1 MLTKVASVLSVGDV
15 QFVRVSVAHRDSR
28 CGESNSSPSISQ
40 HRIFMLCR
48 SFRNVRLNPRAFGYR
63 PASVLA
69 AVHDVGRA
77 SAHPPT
83 KHTKQARHTQ
93 DIPDPDI
100 LLFNQ
105 RLVELRQA
113 LSARDTRRVWEHW
126 TRLRDKG
133 LLPLF
138 GPQLRRYSESL
149 ATLCPQTAQGW
160 DPHDRKAIEEIAFYA
175 ATKGAPAALVAF
187 MAAHLRSGDRI
198 TTLNLYA
205 RFLQVIEEKPI
216 SPDIITS
223 EEDHDIDELAIDFP
237 TYSHPHPLQPPSIL
251 LAVVVAHAI
260 GDSFHDALRAYLQC
274 PVPISPRLVTEF
286 LSTFPRKSLTS
297 KVEEYVHKLRVARY
311 VSEPRFIT
319 ARAAAFAATR
329 DTQGLNKFYQSV
341 IDGIRGPHPY
351 IAPSQATVTPQTPV
365 ALNEINWATI
375 LTAFLQCNR
384 RDLAETL
391 WDDMLRF
398 HVRPTVIMWTAL
410 LVGYERTGEV
420 KDAEEAWRTMI
431 SMGIEPTASTFRA
444 MISVLFIARRPDDA
458 MEYLGLFQ
466 TRLTTGL
473 SPTPQDVLTLY
484 NTVLH
489 GLLKNRRE
497 KDAHALFQRLREEGP
512 KPDVVSFNSL
522 LNYHG
527 RRGEFRAISRI
538 LDWMREDGLVGDVY
552 TFSTVLSA
560 LLKVGRT
567 DAVDAILSLMRKQNI
582 EPNVAFF
589 TSIINHQMEE
599 GTEQGLR
606 AAMDLLA
613 KMEENPNL
621 QPNEVTYTGIL
632 TSLHHHDWPDLTL
645 AQQCKRR
652 VFEGMKKRNKQL
664 NRAGYHVLIKA
675 CLENPS
681 LEGTADALGYY
692 RKMIRKRISVG
703 PDTWYILLRGL
714 IAREAWTDADAVVE
728 EIRRGQDV
736 YGRLANLVWR
746 VRKRRGWKMKVEP
759 RPYF

>member
-1 MLTKVASVLSVGDV
+1 ML
-15 QFVRVSVAHRDSR
+15 R
-28 CGESNSSPSISQ
+28 SI
-40 HRIFMLCR
+40 
-48 SFRNVRLNPRAFGYR
+48 RNVHLFDFLAPRAFGYR

-69 AVHDVGRA
+69 AVRNVER
-77 SAHPPT
+77 PT
-83 KHTKQARHTQ
+83 VPVPAKGTKQPQAYHTQ

-100 LLFNQ
+100 LFFNQ

-126 TRLRDKG
+126 TRLRDKA

-138 GPQLRRYSESL
+138 GPQLRRCSELL
-149 ATLCPQTAQGW
+149 AALCPKTTQGW
-160 DPHDRKAIEEIAFYA
+160 DPNDRKAIEEIAFYA
-175 ATKGAPAALVAF
+175 ATKGAPDALVAY
-187 MAAHLRSGDRI
+187 MAAHLRSGDRM

-205 RFLQVIEEKPI
+205 RFLRVIEEKPL
-216 SPDIITS
+216 SPDIIAS
-223 EEDHDIDELAIDFP
+223 EEDHDVDELVIDLP
-237 TYSHPHPLQPPSIL
+237 TYSDFRSFQPPSIL

-260 GDSFHDALRAYLQC
+260 GDSFRDALHAYL
-274 PVPISPRLVTEF
+274 PFPAPISPRLVTEF
-286 LSTFPRKSLTS
+286 LSTFPSKSLTS
-297 KVEEYVHKLRVARY
+297 KVEEYVRRLRVARY

-319 ARAAAFAATR
+319 ARATAFAATR
-329 DTQGLNKFYQSV
+329 DTQGLKKFYQSI
-341 IDGIRGPHPY
+341 IDGICGPEPY
-351 IAPSQATVTPQTPV
+351 IAPSQASVTPLTPI

-375 LTAFLQCNR
+375 LTAFLQCNC

-398 HVRPTVIMWTAL
+398 QIRPTVITWTAL
-410 LVGYERTGEV
+410 IVGYERTGEA

-431 SMGIEPTASTFRA
+431 SMGIEPTTSTFRA
-444 MISVLFIARRPDDA
+444 IISALFTARRPDDA
-458 MEYLGLFQ
+458 MEYLTLFQ

-473 SPTPQDVLTLY
+473 SPTPEDALTLY

-489 GLLKNRRE
+489 GLLKSRRE
-497 KDAHALFQRLREEGP
+497 SEAHALFGRLREEGP

-567 DAVDAILSLMRKQNI
+567 DATDAILSLMRKQNI

-606 AAMDLLA
+606 AAMDLLR
-613 KMEENPNL
+613 KMEENPEVH
-621 QPNEVTYTGIL
+621 PNEVTYTGIL
-632 TSLHHHDWPDLTL
+632 TSLHRHDWRDLAL
-645 AQQCKRR
+645 AQQCKHD
-652 VFEGMKKRNKQL
+652 VLEGMKKRSMQL

-675 CLENPS
+675 CLENPAT
-681 LEGTADALGYY
+681 EGTADALGYY
-692 RKMIRKRISVG
+692 RKMVERRFSIGS
-703 PDTWYILLRGL
+703 DTWYILLRGL
-714 IAREAWTDADAVVE
+714 IAREAWADADGVVE
-728 EIRRGQDV
+728 EMTRGQAV
-736 YGRLANLVWR
+736 YGGLASLVWR
-746 VRKRRGWKMKVEP
+746 VRKRRGWKTRVEP